1 MVELTL
7 QNSNGLLFQFRA
19 VAPVENSKIQPSLAI
34 PLPNTSAANQLLFR
48 FAGQQEE
55 LSFDFVLYPST
66 TDLANFT
73 APGANFPDGVK
84 TVKEQ
89 QIYLRDF
96 LFEAQFNV
104 GFTITFPAMYTS
116 FITGN
121 IENISFSAPP
131 NSRDEYR
138 TGRFTFRRGRTQGT
152 N

>member
-7 QNSNGLLFQFRA
+7 SNSNDLMFQFRV

-34 PLPNTSAANQLLFR
+34 PLPNTSAENQLLFR

-55 LSFDFVLYPST
+55 LSFDFVLFPSE
-66 TDLANFT
+66 TDLSNSS
-73 APGANFPDGVK
+73 APSGDFPNGVK

-89 QIYLRDF
+89 QIYLRDY
-96 LFEAQFNV
+96 LYEAQFNV
-104 GFTITFPAMYTS
+104 GYFITFPGMYNS

-131 NSRDEYR
+131 SSRNEYR
-138 TGRFTFRRGRTQGT
+138 TGRLTFRRGRTQGT
-152 N
+152 G